1 MGKINFDISRIA
13 CRKVFEMIGSENKK
27 PVGFL
32 SGVSAIELAQEL
44 DGGGFAL
51 FSEGGYVWLELTNTF
66 IMGKL
71 SSLIG
76 QILVGVGDPKENI
89 DKLSRIY
96 IGNDTYRFIFIAL
109 RYLVKYRGVEKPT
122 KKDVLDYLKQEP
134 WMTELDFVGFDNT
147 LNRAIDEAYMCEL
160 HKKGVAAYELV
171 QTK

>member
-1 MGKINFDISRIA
+1 
-13 CRKVFEMIGSENKK
+13 
-27 PVGFL
+27 
-32 SGVSAIELAQEL
+32 
-44 DGGGFAL
+44 
-51 FSEGGYVWLELTNTF
+51 
-66 IMGKL
+66 MGKL

-76 QILVGVGDPKENI
+76 QILIGAGDPKENI

-134 WMTELDFVGFDNT
+134 WMTEAGFIGFDDT
-147 LNRAIDEAYMCEL
+147 LNRAIDEAFMCEL
-160 HKKGVAAYELV
+160 HKKEVTAYELV